1 MGIFSFGKPKDEVLE
16 NKIQK
21 LNQEISVQK
30 AKLADLKAQIKIANE
45 IVSLNAELSQRK
57 SELSDI
63 QNEIL
68 LANDILELQE
78 FGFFERQYK
87 FSDSTK
93 YKESLDNL
101 RNYQKDLVR
110 SGQAWAMR

>member
-1 MGIFSFGKPKDEVLE
+1 MGIFSFGKPKDEVLG

-57 SELSDI
+57 SDYLIFKMKS
-63 QNEIL
+63 
-68 LANDILELQE
+68 
-78 FGFFERQYK
+78 Y
-87 FSDSTK
+87 
-93 YKESLDNL
+93 
-101 RNYQKDLVR
+101 
-110 SGQAWAMR
+110 